1 METFGFEF
9 ILLSFQSFLFV
20 SLSFTP
26 YPATASASTSAPS
39 TSFCRRT
46 NKSWSFGRFVSFVPF
61 LASAISDSP
70 LCFQNAGHSPGP
82 AHTGRVRAHIPNDDV
97 RNGCQGEQMM
107 DRVNVFQGVE
117 WTSRVSFGGIKKY
130 PFSFAALVV
139 PSSIHPAFL
148 ASTSGRVLAVKL
160 KVSNICPNTQ
170 HTTKPPSGT
179 FCRFMLWTTD
189 YCAGLGCLCVCSAL
203 CVEPPP

>member
-1 METFGFEF
+1 MLD
-9 ILLSFQSFLFV
+9 I
-20 SLSFTP
+20 P
-26 YPATASASTSAPS
+26 
-39 TSFCRRT
+39 
-46 NKSWSFGRFVSFVPF
+46 
-61 LASAISDSP
+61 
-70 LCFQNAGHSPGP
+70 PGQHIQ
-82 AHTGRVRAHIPNDDV
+82 AESERIPNDDV

-130 PFSFAALVV
+130 PFSFAALVVV

-189 YCAGLGCLCVCSAL
+189 YCAGLPVCMFCAL
-203 CVEPPP
+203 CGGPATIINVRVGFWTQNGFNLFIYFNYIFARNKLLSSSSLSVSVVRAASS